1 MTALVPAADRLFPT
15 AVIGPKAQGRN
26 YGLRRYAGPRLPS
39 ESQARLA
46 DFALSLAGWAMLRRR
61 RFAAMLP
68 LAADGSAFAVVR
80 ARHLG
85 EGELGP
91 VAVAHLLIV
100 DAALLDALD
109 WASPRLLRLV
119 PEPED
124 AAFGLELLSVSPD
137 NLAGS
142 VAHAITGPR
151 VGWADVAIDVGDE
164 DPEAALCALVEG
176 VDPPSRRA
184 RLTGWASTS
193 LIAPAGDLDPARTF
207 KLVTHASAES
217 PAAFQAT
224 HELLS
229 LKASAEPS
237 LAWKA
242 WLKLA
247 AIAEREPAAAS
258 LRAAQWSQN
267 KARLPAENVMFE
279 EIASACA
286 ELTPGAMV
294 ELLRAIMRH
303 AGDPDAASKA
313 LRDGVSETFNALV
326 AVADAQGAAF
336 YVRGLIDGADAVAP
350 TTLPG
355 LGEVMA
361 RPAVAAW
368 LGDIA
373 HRLDLTEVIRLWAA
387 RLTADPAFSETIVI
401 AGPAFI
407 GAALEATFPRLD
419 DEETRRLAGTLLR
432 LQCLRPTT
440 EGARVRLALA
450 ALLARPPTS
459 ADAALA
465 DPGVMQAAKTF
476 APELWA
482 TLSARAI
489 PTGLRQARRPADF
502 TRAAWALVAAAKTG
516 RTAR

>member
-1 MTALVPAADRLFPT
+1 MTASVPPADRLLPA

-26 YGLRRYAGPRLPS
+26 YGLRRYAGPRLAP

-61 RFAAMLP
+61 RFVAMLP
-68 LAADGSAFAVVR
+68 LAADGSSFAVVR

-100 DAALLDALD
+100 DAALLEALD
-109 WASPRLLRLV
+109 WASPRLLRLL

-124 AAFGLELLSVSPD
+124 AAFGLEPVPVSLD
-137 NLAGS
+137 GLAKS
-142 VAHAITGPR
+142 IARPIAAPR
-151 VGWADVAIDVGDE
+151 VGWGDVAIDVGDE
-164 DPEAALCALVEG
+164 DPEATLRALVEG
-176 VDPPSRRA
+176 VDSPAQRA
-184 RLTGWASTS
+184 RLTGWVSTS

-229 LKASAEPS
+229 LKAIAEPS
-237 LAWKA
+237 PAWKA

-247 AIAEREPAAAS
+247 AIAELEPAAAA
-258 LRAAQWSQN
+258 LRSAQWSQD
-267 KARLPAENVMFE
+267 KAHLPADDVMFE

-286 ELTPGAMV
+286 ELTPAAMV
-294 ELLRAIMRH
+294 ELLRAVMRH
-303 AGDPDAASKA
+303 AGEVDAVSGA
-313 LRDGVSETFNALV
+313 LRNGVSETFNALV

-336 YVRGLIDGADAVAP
+336 YVRGLVDGAGSIAQTA
-350 TTLPG
+350 LPG
-355 LGEVMA
+355 LGDVMA

-368 LGDIA
+368 LGDVA
-373 HRLDLTEVIRLWAA
+373 HRLNLAEVVRLWAA
-387 RLTADPAFSETIVI
+387 RLAEDSAFADAIAE
-401 AGPAFI
+401 AGPAFVD
-407 GAALEATFPRLD
+407 AALDAALSNLD
-419 DEETRRLAGTLLR
+419 DEDTRRLAGTLLR
-432 LQCLRPTT
+432 LQCLRPAM
-440 EGARVRLALA
+440 EGARIRVALS

-465 DPGVMQAAKTF
+465 DPKVMDAAKAF
-476 APELWA
+476 APELSA
-482 TLSARAI
+482 TLAARAI
-489 PTGLRQARRPADF
+489 PTGLRQARHPADF
-502 TRAAWALVAAAKTG
+502 TRAAWALVATANAG
-516 RTAR
+516 GTAR

>member
-1 MTALVPAADRLFPT
+1 MTAAVQTADRLLPT

-26 YGLRRYAGPRLPS
+26 YGLRRYAGPRLTS
-39 ESQARLA
+39 ESQACLA

-68 LAADGSAFAVVR
+68 LAADGSSFAMVR

-91 VAVAHLLIV
+91 VAVAHLIIV
-100 DAALLDALD
+100 DAALLEALD
-109 WASPRLLRLV
+109 WASPRLLRLL

-124 AAFGLELLSVSPD
+124 ATFGLEPVSMSPD
-137 NLAGS
+137 SLTR
-142 VAHAITGPR
+142 AIARPIAAPR
-151 VGWADVAIDVGDE
+151 VGWIDVAIDVGDE

-176 VDPPSRRA
+176 VDPPAQRM
-184 RLTGWASTS
+184 RLTGWATTS
-193 LIAPAGDLDPARTF
+193 LIAPAGDLDPARAF

-229 LKASAEPS
+229 LKDLAEPS

-247 AIAEREPAAAS
+247 AIAEREPAAAG
-258 LRAAQWSQN
+258 LRSGRWSQD
-267 KARLPAENVMFE
+267 KARLPAEDVMFE

-286 ELTPGAMV
+286 DLTPAAMV
-294 ELLRAIMRH
+294 ELLRAVMRH
-303 AGDPDAASKA
+303 AGDGDAVSEA

-336 YVRGLIDGADAVAP
+336 YVRGLIDGANPIAP
-350 TTLPG
+350 TALPG
-355 LGEVMA
+355 LGDVMA

-373 HRLDLTEVIRLWAA
+373 HRLDLAEVIRLWTA
-387 RLTADPAFSETIVI
+387 RLAADAVFADAIAV

-407 GAALEATFPRLD
+407 DAALDTALSRLD
-419 DEETRRLAGTLLR
+419 DEDTRRLAGTLLR
-432 LQCLRPTT
+432 LRCLRPAID
-440 EGARVRLALA
+440 GVRFRSALSAVLAK
-450 ALLARPPTS
+450 PPAS

-465 DPGVMQAAKTF
+465 DPSVMEAARAFT
-476 APELWA
+476 PDLSA
-482 TLSARAI
+482 TLAARAI
-489 PTGLRQARRPADF
+489 PTGLRQARHPADF
-502 TRAAWALVAAAKTG
+502 TRAAWALVATAKAG
-516 RTAR
+516 RTA

>member
-1 MTALVPAADRLFPT
+1 MTASAPTADRLLPS
-15 AVIGPKAQGRN
+15 AVIGPKSQGRN
-26 YGLRRYAGPRLPS
+26 YGLRRYAGPRLTS

-46 DFALSLAGWAMLRRR
+46 DFALSLAGWAMLRRS

-68 LAADGSAFAVVR
+68 LAADNSSFAVAR

-109 WASPRLLRLV
+109 WAAPRLLRLL

-124 AAFGLELLSVSPD
+124 PAFGLEPVLVSPAS
-137 NLAGS
+137 LSRHTARPI
-142 VAHAITGPR
+142 AATR
-151 VGWADVAIDVGDE
+151 VGWGDIAIDVGDE
-164 DPEAALCALVEG
+164 DPEATLCALVEG
-176 VDPPSRRA
+176 VGSPARRA

-207 KLVTHASAES
+207 KLITHTSAES

-229 LKASAEPS
+229 LKANAEPS
-237 LAWKA
+237 LTWKA
-242 WLKLA
+242 WVKLA
-247 AIAEREPAAAS
+247 AIAEREPAAAN
-258 LRAAQWSQN
+258 LRSAQWSQD
-267 KARLPAENVMFE
+267 KARLPADNVMFE

-286 ELTPGAMV
+286 ELTPAAMV
-294 ELLRAIMRH
+294 ELLRAVMRH
-303 AGDPDAASKA
+303 AGDADAASGA

-336 YVRGLIDGADAVAP
+336 YVRGLVDGADSLALTA
-350 TTLPG
+350 LPS
-355 LGEVMA
+355 LGDVMA

-373 HRLDLTEVIRLWAA
+373 HRLDLTEVVRLWAVQLA
-387 RLTADPAFSETIVI
+387 ADSAFADDI
-401 AGPAFI
+401 AGAGPVFI
-407 GAALEATFPRLD
+407 DAALDAALASSD
-419 DEETRRLAGTLLR
+419 DETRRLAGTLLR
-432 LQCLRPTT
+432 LRCLRPTLD
-440 EGARVRLALA
+440 AVRIRLALS
-450 ALLARPPTS
+450 ALLARPPS
-459 ADAALA
+459 GADAALA
-465 DPGVMQAAKTF
+465 DPSVLAAARAF
-476 APELWA
+476 APELSA
-482 TLSARAI
+482 TLAARAI

-502 TRAAWALVAAAKTG
+502 TRAAWALVATAKEG

>member
-1 MTALVPAADRLFPT
+1 MTVSIPPADWLLPT

-26 YGLRRYAGPRLPS
+26 YGLRRCAGPRLTS

-46 DFALSLAGWAMLRRR
+46 DFALSLAGWAMLRRS

-68 LAADGSAFAVVR
+68 LTADGSSFALVR

-100 DAALLDALD
+100 EAALLEAID
-109 WASPRLLRLV
+109 WASPRLLRLL

-124 AAFGLELLSVSPD
+124 AAFGLEPILISPAR
-137 NLAGS
+137 LARS
-142 VAHAITGPR
+142 SARPIAAPR
-151 VGWADVAIDVGDE
+151 VGWGDVAVDVGDE
-164 DPEAALCALVEG
+164 DPEVALCALVEG
-176 VDPPSRRA
+176 VDTAARRA

-207 KLVTHASAES
+207 QLVTHASAES

-229 LKASAEPS
+229 LKAVAEPS

-247 AIAEREPAAAS
+247 AIAEREPAAAA
-258 LRAAQWSQN
+258 LRSAQWSQD
-267 KARLPAENVMFE
+267 KARLPAEDVMFE

-286 ELTPGAMV
+286 ELKPSAMV
-294 ELLRAIMRH
+294 DLLRAVIRH
-303 AGDPDAASKA
+303 AGDGDAVSAA
-313 LRDGVSETFNALV
+313 LRNGVSETFNALV

-336 YVRGLIDGADAVAP
+336 YVRGLTAGADALAL
-350 TTLPG
+350 TALPG
-355 LGEVMA
+355 LGHVMA

-373 HRLDLTEVIRLWAA
+373 HRLDLAEVVHLWAE
-387 RLTADPAFSETIVI
+387 RLAADSAFADAMAG
-401 AGPAFI
+401 AGPTFLDAV
-407 GAALEATFPRLD
+407 LDATLPSLGD
-419 DEETRRLAGTLLR
+419 GETGRLAGTLLR
-432 LQCLRPTT
+432 LRCLRQTT
-440 EGARVRLALA
+440 DGTLFRRTLS
-450 ALLARPPTS
+450 ALLARPPSS

-465 DPGVMQAAKTF
+465 DPSVMGAARAF
-476 APELWA
+476 APELSA
-482 TLSARAI
+482 TLAARAI
-489 PTGLRQARRPADF
+489 PTGLRQARHPADF
-502 TRAAWALVAAAKTG
+502 TRAAWALVATAKAG
-516 RTAR
+516 RPAR

>member
-1 MTALVPAADRLFPT
+1 MTADRLFPA

-26 YGLRRYAGPRLPS
+26 YGLRRYAGPRLTS
-39 ESQARLA
+39 ETQAGLA

-61 RFAAMLP
+61 RFVAMLP
-68 LAADGSAFAVVR
+68 LTADGSSFAVVR
-80 ARHLG
+80 ARHVG

-100 DAALLDALD
+100 DAALLETLD
-109 WASPRLLRLV
+109 WVSSRLLRLL

-124 AAFGLELLSVSPD
+124 AAFGLEPVLVSPGGF
-137 NLAGS
+137 AKS
-142 VAHAITGPR
+142 VLRPIAASR
-151 VGWADVAIDVGDE
+151 VGWGDVAMDVGDQ
-164 DPEAALCALVEG
+164 DPEAALCALIEG
-176 VDPPSRRA
+176 VESPARRA

-217 PAAFQAT
+217 PAAYQAT

-229 LKASAEPS
+229 LKDMDEPS
-237 LAWKA
+237 PAWKA

-247 AIAEREPAAAS
+247 AIAEREPAAAG
-258 LRAAQWSQN
+258 LRSAQWSQD
-267 KARLPAENVMFE
+267 KARLPAQDVMFE

-286 ELTPGAMV
+286 ELAPAAMV
-294 ELLRAIMRH
+294 ELLRAVMRH
-303 AGDPDAASKA
+303 AGGDDTVSGA

-336 YVRGLIDGADAVAP
+336 YVRGLIDGADPIAP
-350 TTLPG
+350 AALTG
-355 LGEVMA
+355 LGDVMA

-373 HRLDLTEVIRLWAA
+373 HRLDLAEVVRLWAT
-387 RLTADPAFSETIVI
+387 RLATDATFAEAIPA

-407 GAALEATFPRLD
+407 DATLEAALSRLD
-419 DEETRRLAGTLLR
+419 DEKTRRLAGALVR
-432 LQCLRPTT
+432 LQCLRPARD
-440 EGARVRLALA
+440 GARIRLALST
-450 ALLARPPTS
+450 LLARPPAS

-465 DPGVMQAAKTF
+465 DPSVMEAAKALT
-476 APELWA
+476 PELLA
-482 TLSARAI
+482 ALSARAI
-489 PTGLRQARRPADF
+489 PSGLRQAQRPADF
-502 TRAAWALVAAAKTG
+502 TRAAWALVAAAGAG

>member
-1 MTALVPAADRLFPT
+1 MTAFVPSADRLLPT

-26 YGLRRYAGPRLPS
+26 YGLRRYAGPRLAS

-68 LAADGSAFAVVR
+68 LAADGSSFAVVR

-100 DAALLDALD
+100 DAALLEALD
-109 WASPRLLRLV
+109 WASPRLLRLL

-124 AAFGLELLSVSPD
+124 AAFGLEQVSVSPGG
-137 NLAGS
+137 LARPT
-142 VAHAITGPR
+142 ARPIAAPR
-151 VGWADVAIDVGDE
+151 VGWGDVAVDVGDE
-164 DPEAALCALVEG
+164 DPEATLCALVEG
-176 VDPPSRRA
+176 VDSSAQRA

-217 PAAFQAT
+217 PTAFQAT

-229 LKASAEPS
+229 LKAVAEPS

-247 AIAEREPAAAS
+247 AIAEREPAAAG
-258 LRAAQWSQN
+258 LRSAQWSQD
-267 KARLPAENVMFE
+267 KARLPADDVMFE

-286 ELTPGAMV
+286 ELTPAAMV
-294 ELLRAIMRH
+294 ELLRAVMRH
-303 AGDPDAASKA
+303 AGDADAVSGA

-336 YVRGLIDGADAVAP
+336 YVRGLIDGADSIALTA
-350 TTLPG
+350 LPG
-355 LGEVMA
+355 LGDVMA

-373 HRLDLTEVIRLWAA
+373 HRLDLAEVIRLWAV
-387 RLTADPAFSETIVI
+387 RLTADSAFADTISV

-407 GAALEATFPRLD
+407 DAALDAALSSLD

-432 LQCLRPTT
+432 LQCLRPTM
-440 EGARVRLALA
+440 EGARIRVALS

-465 DPGVMQAAKTF
+465 DPSVIEAAKTF
-476 APELWA
+476 APELSA
-482 TLSARAI
+482 TLAARAI
-489 PTGLRQARRPADF
+489 PTGLRQARHPADF
-502 TRAAWALVAAAKTG
+502 TRAAWALVAAANAG